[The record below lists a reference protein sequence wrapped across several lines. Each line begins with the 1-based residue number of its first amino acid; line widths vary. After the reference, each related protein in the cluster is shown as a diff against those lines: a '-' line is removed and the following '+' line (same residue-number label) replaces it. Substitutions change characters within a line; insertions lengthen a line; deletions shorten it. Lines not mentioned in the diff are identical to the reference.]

1 MEKHEFQPKEWVLVR
16 DDDDEEWTL
25 NIFSHKSKDY
35 FHCVSSMWEQ
45 CLPYEGNEALLG
57 KTDAPKEKHVWHVGD
72 RVDVLSN
79 FDDMWHPGFIVE
91 IDYTRNGDGFNYRVE
106 SECFKSIARNVRVWC
121 AADQLRKPEEKP
133 EKEEFKFGDKVKCW
147 TCDDEWVDGLFVMA
161 DDSTIPYLVYLPEEN
176 DTEWFRRKDLRHA

>member
-57 KTDAPKEKHVWHVGD
+57 TTDAPKEKHVWHAGD
-72 RVDVLSN
+72 RVDVLSD

-91 IDYTRNGDGFNYRVE
+91 IDYTRSEAGFSYRVE
-106 SECFKSIARNVRVWC
+106 SKCFKDMNGRGACWC
-121 AADQLRKPEEKP
+121 RADQLRKPEEKP
-133 EKEEFKFGDKVKCW
+133 EEEFKFGDSVEVSINGRWIDAIFLYNDGSDSAPYKIASKIFG
-147 TCDDEWVDGLFVMA
+147 DIYWVGK
-161 DDSTIPYLVYLPEEN
+161 
-176 DTEWFRRKDLRHA
+176 KDVRHA